1 MKSGELLN
9 LHLMRW
15 AFVSVSRMVSKYRNQ
30 SIFEHPFR
38 KQSSQRLDV
47 GLGARIAV
55 VADSHSHLHPNTIS
69 ILSNAQPSYIL
80 HAGDIGD
87 SKVLKSLE
95 RVAPTIAVRGNID
108 ARGPALVDDVLL
120 TLHSENKVLSRWLLT
135 HIAVARRKIRS
146 DALSLAHQKDAQL
159 IICGHS
165 HVPLLLSEKG
175 VALFNPGS
183 CGPRRFRLPILVGF
197 IELLS
202 TGINCYHWCCETNQR
217 WIPPTHVA

>member
-1 MKSGELLN
+1 M
-9 LHLMRW
+9 
-15 AFVSVSRMVSKYRNQ
+15 SKYRNQ
-30 SIFEHPFR
+30 SIFDHPFR
-38 KQSSQRLDV
+38 KRASETLDV
-47 GLGARIAV
+47 CLGARIAV

-69 ILSNAQPSYIL
+69 ILSDAQPSYIL

-87 SKVLKSLE
+87 FHVLKSLE

-108 ARGPALVDDVLL
+108 ARGRTLVDDVLL
-120 TLHSENKVLSRWLLT
+120 TIESENKVLSRWLLT

-146 DALSLAHQKDAQL
+146 DALSLAHQENAHL

-165 HVPLLLSEKG
+165 HVPILLSQKG
-175 VALFNPGS
+175 IALFNPGS

-217 WIPPTHVA
+217 WMPQMHVA